1 MYLVVLIA
9 SLMIFC
15 AVVFA
20 YATSPYVS
28 VFHPFTLYSLF
39 HGVVFVIRPI
49 LAYQLDYEMIYKAYH
64 FTPSLSD
71 KITVIIAANLGYM
84 SFAFFCFL
92 RGSIGMIFTNEK
104 TSKYERSIYNKYYII
119 VMVICAPVAIW
130 SLAINWAASSDFSVA
145 EGMITDV
152 STGALINTK
161 GNGYLAEAQLM
172 LPTLLAIFAWINRFR
187 ILTIVPFAIYI
198 IARAGT
204 GGRGPFVIAIAAI
217 TLLYLYDKKIKFPN
231 FTAIISAIIIVTAFN
246 AVGSDRGASVRAQF
260 GEQTDIRA
268 FRDYRLKFMEGMD
281 FGNMEFFEYIVYV
294 VPQRSHTYDYF
305 LNNLQLITEP
315 IPRVLWP
322 SKPIGAPYQPVHLFQ
337 FGYPV
342 GMTTSLPGLGWY
354 SLGWL
359 GVIIWCGL
367 WGYILGIIYERFVR
381 SQRGTFSIAAYCI
394 LMATMIVAFRDGS
407 FVTIFRQGI
416 FLFAPLGV
424 WAIVLSLAGVRGI
437 RGAVGPSVSR
447 LKGQWGK
454 VDLTLVGNLTTA
466 TSLPKA
472 VLRRRRALALERD
485 SGSAKD

>member
-1 MYLVVLIA
+1 
-9 SLMIFC
+9 
-15 AVVFA
+15 
-20 YATSPYVS
+20 
-28 VFHPFTLYSLF
+28 
-39 HGVVFVIRPI
+39 
-49 LAYQLDYEMIYKAYH
+49 
-64 FTPSLSD
+64 
-71 KITVIIAANLGYM
+71 
-84 SFAFFCFL
+84 
-92 RGSIGMIFTNEK
+92 
-104 TSKYERSIYNKYYII
+104 
-119 VMVICAPVAIW
+119 
-130 SLAINWAASSDFSVA
+130 
-145 EGMITDV
+145 
-152 STGALINTK
+152 
-161 GNGYLAEAQLM
+161 
-172 LPTLLAIFAWINRFR
+172 
-187 ILTIVPFAIYI
+187 
-198 IARAGT
+198 
-204 GGRGPFVIAIAAI
+204 
-217 TLLYLYDKKIKFPN
+217 
-231 FTAIISAIIIVTAFN
+231 
-246 AVGSDRGASVRAQF
+246 
-260 GEQTDIRA
+260 
-268 FRDYRLKFMEGMD
+268 
-281 FGNMEFFEYIVYV
+281 MEFFEYIVYV